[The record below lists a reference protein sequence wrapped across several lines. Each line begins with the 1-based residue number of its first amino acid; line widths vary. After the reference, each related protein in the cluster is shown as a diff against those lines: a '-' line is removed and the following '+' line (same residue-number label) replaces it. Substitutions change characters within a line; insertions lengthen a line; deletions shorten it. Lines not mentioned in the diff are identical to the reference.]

1 MSLRN
6 GLEKW
11 LVSLRNSFGKWLRR
25 LINHFSRPLRRL
37 NNHFSRTFTLNFWT
51 KSANLKVK
59 GVYIEF
65 FTLIMVFTRVIS
77 FIYQNFYPSDR
88 VPLSNPFTADVL
100 IQQRTQL
107 KRHMFG
113 NWFSFSFFFSQLS
126 LLVIFYY
133 FLLTW
138 LWFFWG
144 DLICLPVLRFFK
156 TFSCWHPC
164 RIKEQRT
171 RHHTSYSTHKIIMYS
186 IIMNGLFQCQI
197 LTNHHPINVHPTF
210 LLVYR

>member
-1 MSLRN
+1 MLR
-6 GLEKW
+6 
-11 LVSLRNSFGKWLRR
+11 
-25 LINHFSRPLRRL
+25 
-37 NNHFSRTFTLNFWT
+37 
-51 KSANLKVK
+51 
-59 GVYIEF
+59 
-65 FTLIMVFTRVIS
+65 RVIS

-144 DLICLPVLRFFK
+144 DLICLPVLRFYK

-164 RIKEQRT
+164 RVKEQRT
-171 RHHTSYSTHKIIMYS
+171 SHHTSYSTHKIIMYS

-197 LTNHHPINVHPTF
+197 LTNHRPINVHPTF
-210 LLVYR
+210 LLVYRWSNPVTYSKFQNILNNFDTGWSIHEYFRIIWTHFVHLQELSSLFNDFYFEHLETFQSILNQFARK